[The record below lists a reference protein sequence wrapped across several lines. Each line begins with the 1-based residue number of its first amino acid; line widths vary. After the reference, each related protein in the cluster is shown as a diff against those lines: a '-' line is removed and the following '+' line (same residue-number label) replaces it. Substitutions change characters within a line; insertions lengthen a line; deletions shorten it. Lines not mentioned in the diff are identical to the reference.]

1 MKSIVVVVTLAMAT
15 AALPGAARAQ
25 DKAAAEAAFDAANK
39 LLADGKT
46 AEACDAFARSQ
57 KLDAQ
62 FGTQYNLAGCYEK
75 LGKTASAW
83 SEYRALASLDTNPKR
98 KQKSKENAARLA
110 SKLTK
115 LLLTTRGGADGLV
128 VTRNGQDVTASVGI
142 ESPVDPGEYAIAV
155 EAPGRVDWSTTVQV
169 SGVGATVTVEIP
181 ELEVAAVIDDGGK
194 GGDELRL
201 PPPQDDDDDG
211 ARDDNPAG
219 IRDTPRPKSKRP
231 LIGLSVAGAGVIAAG
246 VGLVFGTQASS
257 KWADAKE
264 LCGDDNVCPDQAT
277 LEMSQ
282 QLTDDAKS
290 KAMLSTVCVGVGVAA
305 IAGGVILW
313 LTAPSSS
320 ASTEGNASLRV
331 TPTVSDVQVGLALSG
346 GF

>member
-1 MKSIVVVVTLAMAT
+1 MKMILVAVTFAVAAT
-15 AALPGAARAQ
+15 AAHRSALAQ
-25 DKAAAEAAFDAANK
+25 DKAAAEAAFDQANK

-83 SEYRALASLDTNPKR
+83 TEFRALASLDTNPKR
-98 KQKSKENAARLA
+98 KAKSKESADRLA

-128 VTRNGQDVTASVGI
+128 VTRNGTDVTASVGI
-142 ESPVDPGEYAIAV
+142 ESPVDPGEYAIV
-155 EAPGRVDWSTTVQV
+155 VSAPGRVDWKSTVNV
-169 SGVGATVTVEIP
+169 AGVGATVTVEIP
-181 ELEVAAVIDDGGK
+181 ELEMAPVEKDPEGDIRLKPGDD
-194 GGDELRL
+194 D
-201 PPPQDDDDDG
+201 DDDDDG
-211 ARDDNPAG
+211 TDRR
-219 IRDTPRPKSKRP
+219 IVDTPQPKSKRK
-231 LIGLSVAGAGVIAAG
+231 LIGLSIAGAGVVSAA
-246 VGLVFGTQASS
+246 VGFVFGAQASS

-264 LCGDDNVCPDQAT
+264 LCGEENMCPDQAT
-277 LEMSQ
+277 LDMSKE
-282 QLTDDAKS
+282 LTDAAKS
-290 KAMLSTVCVGVGVAA
+290 KATLSTVFVGVGVAA

-313 LTAPSSS
+313 LTAPSASSS
-320 ASTEGNASLRV
+320 AEGSAALQL
-331 TPTVSDVQVGLALSG
+331 TPTVSDEQVGLALSG